1 MTSSIAA
8 VAAIEWRIAI
18 RNRWVLISVL
28 LMTLFALALVFAGS
42 APTGVLG
49 IDLLTVSVASLT
61 TLTVYLAPLLAL
73 LLSFDGISGEAERG
87 SLPLLLTYPTSR
99 GAVLAGKA
107 VAHILILVLAIC
119 IGYGIAGLAATLA
132 GGASVPGLKALFRL
146 CWTAA
151 FLGAAF
157 LGIGYTLSGFS
168 RQTSTAAALAIA
180 AWLVLVVLYDLGILG
195 ALVYDDG
202 GVFTSHVFPVLLI
215 ANPADAFR
223 IVNVTGSE
231 AASLAS
237 GMANEFSA
245 ASAWASLISLIL
257 WPALSLFAAMIV
269 FRRYET

>member
-1 MTSSIAA
+1 MITSISA
-8 VAAIEWRIAI
+8 VAGIELRIAI

-99 GAVLAGKA
+99 GAILAGKA
-107 VAHILILVLAIC
+107 IAHILILLLAIC

-132 GGASVPGLKALFRL
+132 GGASAQGVEALLRL
-146 CWTAA
+146 CWTAPL
-151 FLGAAF
+151 LGAAF

-180 AWLVLVVLYDLGILG
+180 AWLILVVLYDLGILG
-195 ALVYDDG
+195 ALVFDDG
-202 GVFTSHVFPVLLI
+202 GVFTSHVFPVLLV

-223 IVNVTGSE
+223 IVNVSGSQ

-237 GMANEFSA
+237 GMTNEIGA
-245 ASAWASLISLIL
+245 ASSWASLLSLIL
-257 WPALSLFAAMIV
+257 WPALSLYVAMIV